1 MILIKFIISKDL
13 EINENIHLIYY
24 KEVKHNIIDINQKAL
39 I

>member
-1 MILIKFIISKDL
+1 MILINLIISKDL

-24 KEVKHNIIDINQKAL
+24 KEEKHKIIDINQKAL